1 MDYAIEDLF
10 GRDEK
15 IAVHVTQ
22 SSKYRKYN
30 MCIYIILYLY
40 KIINNNN
47 IIIST

>member
-30 MCIYIILYLY
+30 NMCIHIILY